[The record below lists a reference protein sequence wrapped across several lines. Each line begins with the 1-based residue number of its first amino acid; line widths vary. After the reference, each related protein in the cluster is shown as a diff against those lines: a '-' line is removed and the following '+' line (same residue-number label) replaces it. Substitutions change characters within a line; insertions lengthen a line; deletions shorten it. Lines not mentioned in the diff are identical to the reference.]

1 MSYELGILGA
11 GNMAEAIARGAIDA
25 GVLNV
30 DGLIVADPSPERCAV
45 FEQLGATVAPS
56 NIDVIERA
64 KRLLLAVKPQ
74 VFAKLGDQVRL
85 IDPDKHLVISI
96 MAGVSGG
103 AILEAMGGRGRV
115 IRVMPNTPLQVGQGA
130 SAVALA
136 GGATDSDRAFALEL
150 FGAAGIAEVVDES
163 AIDAVTALSGSGPA
177 YVFYLAEAMTE
188 AGEKLGLSPMLANKL
203 ARQTLLGASTLL
215 VKSGEAASELRRR
228 VTSPGGTTQAACEH
242 LDAQSVKRHI
252 IEAMA
257 KAEARS
263 KELGQ

>member
-30 DGLIVADPSPERCAV
+30 DGLIVADPSAERKAV
-45 FEQLGATVAPS
+45 FEKMGATVAPS
-56 NIDVIERA
+56 NVDVIERA
-64 KRLLLAVKPQ
+64 KRLLVAVKPQ
-74 VFAKLGDQVRL
+74 VFAALGEQVRL
-85 IDPDKHLVISI
+85 IDADQQLVISI
-96 MAGVSGG
+96 MAGVSSD
-103 AILEAMGGRGRV
+103 AILQALGGRGRV

-130 SAVALA
+130 SAIAMA
-136 GGATDSDRAFALEL
+136 GDATDDDRAFALEL
-150 FGAAGIAEVVDES
+150 FGAAGIAEVVEEAS
-163 AIDAVTALSGSGPA
+163 IDAVTALSGSGPA

-203 ARQTLLGASTLL
+203 ARQTLLGAATLL
-215 VKSGEAASELRRR
+215 TRSGEAAGELRRR

-242 LDAQSVKRHI
+242 LEAQSVKQHVI
-252 IEAMA
+252 DAMA